1 MKARLADE
9 VSNTVLL
16 NQKQVLQQVTSSCPA
31 CAQVNPGKTHLN
43 RRSCLRGHR
52 PGVHWKLDF
61 TEVKPGLYGYRYLL
75 VFIDTF
81 LGWTEKETATMV
93 TQKLLD
99 DIFPSPTLEAHLQ
112 ALQLVQKTVWKPLA
126 DAYWEQLNRPVMSHP
141 FKIENSVW
149 VHVSHMKAIKEPDK
163 AENTKTSTWK
173 VQRSPNPLKIR
184 LIPIGSPN
192 SPNSPPNIR
201 RGIIRV
207 LLILFLGP
215 CIFNRLI
222 QFVKNRISVVQ
233 ALVLIQQYQRLREPE
248 MEPTPYSPS

>member
-9 VSNTVLL
+9 ASNTVLL
-16 NQKQVLQQVTSSCPA
+16 NQEQVLQQVTSSCPA
-31 CAQVNPGKTHLN
+31 CAQVKPGKTHLN

-52 PGVHWKLDF
+52 PRVHWELDF

-75 VFIDTF
+75 VFVDTF
-81 LGWTEKETATMV
+81 SGWTEKETATMV

-149 VHVSHMKAIKEPDK
+149 VHVSYMKAVKEPDK
-163 AENTKTSTWK
+163 AENLW
-173 VQRSPNPLKIR
+173 VP
-184 LIPIGSPN
+184 LIPLTALLTLGGASSSCSFYYLGHVSSIDWYNLLRIGF
-192 SPNSPPNIR
+192 
-201 RGIIRV
+201 
-207 LLILFLGP
+207 LLS
-215 CIFNRLI
+215 RLW
-222 QFVKNRISVVQ
+222 S
-233 ALVLIQQYQRLREPE
+233 
-248 MEPTPYSPS
+248 